1 MSVSPCRVAVV
12 GAGLMAREHLRAFGD
27 VPGVALVGV
36 HSRTRA
42 RAEALAAE
50 FEVPVVTGSV
60 EELYE
65 KSAADVVV
73 VTVSELSA
81 ADVSRACFDFPWTV
95 LLEKPPGYNLRVAE
109 EIRAAAS
116 AAGRRVLVGLN
127 RRFYSS
133 TRAVLDG
140 LGAQDGTRFA
150 LAQDQQDPQ
159 AALAAGKPEEVVE
172 NWMYAN
178 SIHVVDYLRLFCRG
192 AVTKVT
198 PVVRW
203 RGVGSGLVVAQVEFD
218 SGDTGLY
225 QGTWDGPGP
234 WAVSVSTPQRRWEL
248 RPLEQASVQVRGE
261 RRAEPIEPDGVD
273 TTFKPGFRRQAE
285 AVVEAAQGRP
295 SDVVS
300 LDDAVE
306 TMRLI
311 AAIFGV
317 D

>member
-1 MSVSPCRVAVV
+1 MAVV

-73 VTVSELSA
+73 VAVSELSA
-81 ADVSRACFDFPWTV
+81 AAVSGECFAFPWTV

-140 LGAQDGTRFA
+140 LGAQDGTRFV

-172 NWMYAN
+172 K
-178 SIHVVDYLRLFCRG
+178 L
-192 AVTKVT
+192 
-198 PVVRW
+198 
-203 RGVGSGLVVAQVEFD
+203 
-218 SGDTGLY
+218 
-225 QGTWDGPGP
+225 
-234 WAVSVSTPQRRWEL
+234 
-248 RPLEQASVQVRGE
+248 
-261 RRAEPIEPDGVD
+261 
-273 TTFKPGFRRQAE
+273 
-285 AVVEAAQGRP
+285 
-295 SDVVS
+295 S
-300 LDDAVE
+300 LDRAHPCE
-306 TMRLI
+306 
-311 AAIFGV
+311 G
-317 D
+317 